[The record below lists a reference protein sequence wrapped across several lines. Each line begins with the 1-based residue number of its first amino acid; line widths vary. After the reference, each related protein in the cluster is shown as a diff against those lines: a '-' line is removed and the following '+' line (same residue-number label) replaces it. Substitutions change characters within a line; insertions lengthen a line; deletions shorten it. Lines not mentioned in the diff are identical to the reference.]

1 MKTKLR
7 GRSGT
12 IGLILLMSS
21 CYYYE
26 DIPRLGIHAQCVDSD
41 LDLTVSSHNVSGCDH
56 SDGAI
61 TASPSGGTSPY
72 LFSLNGGPKQ
82 ATASFE
88 NLKGGTYVVTVFD
101 AKTCQASAE
110 VILETSGTTFSAA
123 VKTII
128 PDTDCF
134 GTNGSVELTAAG
146 GNPPYEYSLG
156 PVSGTSAIFNNVAA
170 GTYNAT
176 VRDAG
181 ACEVSLAVVIPNGVS
196 TSYEMDINPILGAKC
211 NFAGCHA
218 SGTGKRDFT
227 VFDNVKASAGE
238 IKIRTADGT
247 MPKNPKPGG
256 TLSTDQIKRIACWV
270 DEGANNN

>member
-1 MKTKLR
+1 M
-7 GRSGT
+7 
-12 IGLILLMSS
+12 LLVSS
-21 CYYYE
+21 CYYSE
-26 DIPRLGIHAQCVDSD
+26 DIPRLGIHAQQCLDSD
-41 LDLTVSSHNVSGCDH
+41 LALTLSSHNVSDCQ
-56 SDGAI
+56 SPDGSI
-61 TASPSGGTSPY
+61 SASPSGGIAPY

-82 ATASFE
+82 MTASFQ

-101 AKTCQASAE
+101 ARTCQASEE
-110 VILETSGTTFSAA
+110 VVLETSGTTFTAS

-156 PVSGTSAIFNNVAA
+156 SLSGDSAVFNNLAA
-170 GTYNAT
+170 GTYSAT
-176 VRDAG
+176 VGDANG
-181 ACEVSLAVVIPNGVS
+181 CEVTLAVVIPNGVS
-196 TSYEMDINPILGAKC
+196 TSYQMDIKPILEAKC
-211 NFAGCHA
+211 DFAGCHA

-227 VFDNVKASAGE
+227 VFANVKSSAAE

-256 TLSTDQIKRIACWV
+256 TLSADQIKRIACWV